1 MIERLGLDWQSRTC
15 WLDVLA
21 FFEPG
26 SDARAARIEWWGVR
40 DLRVPFGEPW
50 GLGGHTSINAQRKE
64 DAATFVIELQ
74 SGDDIRVVAASTMLI
89 ETSHAH
95 PRDR

>member
-1 MIERLGLDWQSRTC
+1 MADQRSGEHFPEWPLHDAVMERLGLDGQSRTC

-40 DLRVPFGEPW
+40 
-50 GLGGHTSINAQRKE
+50 
-64 DAATFVIELQ
+64 AT
-74 SGDDIRVVAASTMLI
+74 
-89 ETSHAH
+89 
-95 PRDR
+95 